1 MTPKKENKNPVVRK
15 RARPPTRKIPPPP
28 KKKKSWIGRI
38 FKSIFILLFILV
50 LLVIGA
56 GVVLQYY
63 FPGETLRPIA
73 EEKLTGILKMPV
85 KIGKIEFNLLQGVQ
99 ISKVSLGGNEKFV
112 DVGDVRLSYDLS
124 QLIQGK
130 LTINQVSV
138 IKPELNLVSKNG
150 VWNFQPLLGDAESAP
165 PPEPDKKPEDIG
177 FFLPFA
183 VDLQKFIISDISL
196 SAQIDD
202 QLLAHL
208 EGLTVTA
215 SGKVGLSNLNAD
227 VQVVMEPP
235 DNSET
240 LNNITFLSKEGEGI
254 NFRTLLLTNLKL
266 SADSIQSGKIAGTI
280 GLTNNF
286 VKMGEKLP
294 SPDLNIQIEA
304 NANMEQQT
312 ASLQKIIL
320 KIAERNEIDFSAQVA
335 NFLGNPNFNFQL
347 NQANFN
353 IEELLSIAGNFIP
366 PLDAIGTIKIAGLV
380 GSGNLIDNQPDNLTI
395 NKGEITLKEISA
407 SYPDMDA
414 NVEGINAKI
423 NLNGIKVEKLIPQ
436 LVNAAVEFQ
445 MRNADVGD
453 IGLRQLDYKLD
464 VNGEGPNLA
473 QANINFSTNLTE
485 ASFTHPEFGD
495 LKTPVILNGNAN
507 GNFMAGDVKGFQV
520 DFGFGKLANGNISG
534 ALEKFGQKKFSLN
547 YLVNAAL
554 AKAREYIP
562 SQMVEEIGLEKLI
575 GQVHLDG
582 KYDGSVDKDFMPINV
597 QGNTNVKLAG
607 INVGLTNPALNL
619 KGLDLETSIPA
630 NFSSKKGIKIPAL
643 KIQTTIKELQAM
655 NNYSVGAVSADTKF
669 SLNKFVSLKE
679 PYGELPIKLDT
690 KILVNSINANDP
702 KISLADLSVKL
713 DADSKISSAKTA
725 SNVRLNGN
733 VSLKNIKALD
743 LVATEELV
751 ANFKLDVND
760 LSLTKTRADININ
773 IKSPLFKDG
782 DMELGINEVV
792 FKSKSR
798 HNLKD
803 GDINIDL
810 LDLSLPELFG
820 LTAKGH
826 VKNWGEKFS
835 IVSKVP
841 PFRLKSVLAKLP
853 PNIRDQL
860 KGMEMDGKISFNL
873 DADGKTPD
881 DKAIRRM
888 DIPVT
893 LKSSFNIANLNLSWP
908 AEKLN
913 VKNLNIFKKIEL
925 KNNTTNFNGSLS
937 VGKITYGDM
946 LGEEGI
952 KPAWNAHLTLDK
964 WDKLTIKKHHLSFEG
979 KGFSETITGRVEG
992 IKDFLSGKRALTVPD
1007 ILKYLEISISAKNS
1021 LEINKAESLIKGLQA
1036 KGNFSAQ
1043 MDLDL
1048 MPGEKIEAGGNLEF
1062 KKFDAEYEKTGAVK
1076 GIDGKLI
1083 FSKRL
1088 FLDRKLLA
1096 AEPKSFSAASKGF
1109 FKQLR
1114 DFSHFKNIFK
1124 IRSAEI
1130 QKQKVE
1136 NIGVDIFFKN
1146 DRLVI
1151 EKFLMDVLG
1160 GSIAGNL
1167 FLIQTKEGPTL
1178 NFFTE
1183 FSGLDFNKLL
1193 RDKNQVNAEESEV
1206 DGGMQFEFK
1215 INQGDAGE
1223 KISLDQIK
1231 LKISI
1236 TRIGEETLDRILLF
1250 LDPDESKPSI
1260 VDLRSK
1266 LKLASPHKVI
1276 IGLENGN
1283 LNLRAWL
1290 KAKILGGSIIEAPE
1304 LKRVPITS
1312 MKPFKDAVDQ
1322 IQMLAGF
1329 QDILNYLAAQGI
1341 EFDEDGKLV
1350 LF

>member
-1 MTPKKENKNPVVRK
+1 MKPKRDPKKPVVRK
-15 RARPPTRKIPPPP
+15 ATKPRAKRATPSPP
-28 KKKKSWIGRI
+28 KKRKSWIGRI
-38 FKSIFILLFILV
+38 FKFLLILV
-50 LLVIGA
+50 FLVIILVVGA

-63 FPGETLRPIA
+63 FPGETIRPIA
-73 EEKLTGILKMPV
+73 EEKLTEILKMPV

-112 DVGDVRLSYDLS
+112 DVDDVRLNYDLT
-124 QLIQGK
+124 QLLQGK
-130 LTINQVSV
+130 LTISQVSV

-150 VWNFQPLLGDAESAP
+150 VWNFQPLLGEPKTP
-165 PPEPDKKPEDIG
+165 PPEPEKIPEDIG

-183 VDLQKFIISDISL
+183 IDINKFVISDISL

-202 QLLAHL
+202 QLLAHV
-208 EGLTVTA
+208 EGLTVLA
-215 SGKVGLSNLNAD
+215 SAKAGLTSVNAD
-227 VQVVMEPP
+227 VQVVMKPP
-235 DNSET
+235 ENPET
-240 LNNITFLSKEGEGI
+240 PYNVTFLSREGEGI
-254 NFRTLLLTNLKL
+254 NFRTLLLTDLKL
-266 SADSIQSGKIAGTI
+266 AADSIQSGGIAGTI

-286 VKMGEKLP
+286 IKIGQKLP
-294 SPDLNIQIEA
+294 SPDLNIQIDA
-304 NANMEQQT
+304 SADMEQQT
-312 ASLQKIIL
+312 ASLKTLIL
-320 KIAERNEIDFSAQVA
+320 KIAEHNEIDLSAQVA
-335 NFLGNPNFNFQL
+335 NFLGDPNFQFQL
-347 NQANFN
+347 NKADLN
-353 IEELLSIAGNFIP
+353 IEELLDIAGDLAP
-366 PLDAIGTIKIAGLV
+366 PLEAAGSILVAGLE
-380 GSGNLIDNQPDNLTI
+380 GSGNLINNQPENLTV
-395 NKGEITLKEISA
+395 NKGEITLAEIAA

-414 NVEGINAKI
+414 HVEGLNARVNLGGIN
-423 NLNGIKVEKLIPQ
+423 IKNLIPH
-436 LVNAAVEFQ
+436 LVKMAVELK
-445 MRNADVGD
+445 MRHADVGD
-453 IGLRQLDYKLD
+453 IGIRQLDYKINVD
-464 VNGEGPNLA
+464 GEGENLA
-473 QANINFSTNLTE
+473 QAKINFSTNLTE
-485 ASFTHPEFGD
+485 ASFAHPEFGD

-507 GNFMAGDVKGFQV
+507 GNFIAGNLKGFQV

-534 ALEKFGQKKFSLN
+534 VLEKFGQKKFSLN

-562 SQMVEEIGLEKLI
+562 PQLAEEIGLEQLI
-575 GQVHLDG
+575 GLVHLDG
-582 KYDGSVDKDFMPINV
+582 KYSGSVDKDFMPINV
-597 QGNTNVKLAG
+597 NGNTNVKLAD
-607 INVGLTNPALNL
+607 ISVSLNNPVLNL
-619 KGLDLETSIPA
+619 KGMDLKTSIPA
-630 NFSSKKGIKIPAL
+630 NFSSKKGIKIPEL
-643 KIQTTIKELQAM
+643 TIQTAIKELQAM
-655 NNYSVGAVSADTKF
+655 ENYSVEAVSINTKF

-690 KILVNSINANDP
+690 KISVDTINASDP
-702 KISLADLSVKL
+702 KISLVGLGVTL
-713 DADSKISSAKTA
+713 DADSKISSAKEA
-725 SNVRLNGN
+725 RNVRLNGN
-733 VSLKNIKALD
+733 VSLRNVEAMD
-743 LVATEELV
+743 MVATDEIL
-751 ANFKLDVND
+751 AKFKLDVND
-760 LSLTKTRADININ
+760 LSLTKTKADINVN

-782 DMELGINEVV
+782 DMEVGVKEVT
-792 FKSKSR
+792 FKSLSR

-803 GDINIDL
+803 GDINIDS

-826 VKNWGEKFS
+826 VKKWGEKFS

-841 PFRLKSVLAKLP
+841 PFRLNSVLAKLP
-853 PNIRDQL
+853 QKIRDQL
-860 KGMEMDGKISFNL
+860 EGMEMDGKISFNL
-873 DADGKTPD
+873 NADGEKPD

-893 LKSSFNIANLNLSWP
+893 LKSDFNITGFNLSWP
-908 AEKLN
+908 AENLN
-913 VKNLNIFKKIEL
+913 VKNLNIFKKVEL
-925 KNNTTNFNGSLS
+925 KNNTTNFLGKLS
-937 VGKITYGDM
+937 VGKITYRDM
-946 LGEEGI
+946 FGAEGL
-952 KPAWNAHLTLDK
+952 KPAWEAHLTLDN
-964 WDKLTIKKHHLSFEG
+964 WDKLSIIKHHLTLEG
-979 KGFSETITGRVEG
+979 KGLNESITGRVEG
-992 IKDFLSGKRALTVPD
+992 LKGFLSGKRALEIPE
-1007 ILKYLEISISAKNS
+1007 ILKYLEVSISAKNS
-1021 LEINKAESLIKGLQA
+1021 LQINKAESMIKGLQA
-1036 KGNFSAQ
+1036 KGVFSAQ
-1043 MDLDL
+1043 MDLNL
-1048 MPGEKIEAGGNLEF
+1048 MPGEKVEAGGHLEF
-1062 KKFDAEYEKTGAVK
+1062 NKFDAEYEKTATVK
-1076 GIDGKLI
+1076 GIDGKLL

-1096 AEPKSFSAASKGF
+1096 AEPKTFSAASKGF

-1114 DFSHFKNIFK
+1114 DFSHYKNIFQ
-1124 IRSAEI
+1124 IESAEF

-1136 NIGVDIFFKN
+1136 NIGIDIFFKN

-1160 GSIAGNL
+1160 GSVAGNL
-1167 FLIQTKEGPTL
+1167 FLIQTKEGPSL

-1183 FSGLDFNKLL
+1183 FAGLDFNKLMG
-1193 RDKNQVNAEESEV
+1193 DKKQVNAEESEV

-1341 EFDEDGKLV
+1341 EFDEEGKLV